1 MDNVIQLPSRKVPE
15 KDPMKPLYT
24 LLSWMSD
31 YSESGTLDHLPEE
44 KVDKLQAVLLEALH
58 QSRML
63 MQEDLG

>member
-1 MDNVIQLPSRKVPE
+1 MDNVIQLPIRNVPE

-31 YSESGTLDHLPEE
+31 YSESGTLSNLPED
-44 KVDKLQAVLLEALH
+44 KVERLQAVLLEALH

-63 MQEDLG
+63 MVDE